1 MKNTYLLILI
11 TVFLNSCSNEKEP
24 SLEEILAT
32 NDVELL
38 KSRKSEIDAKLE
50 ELSLDL
56 DQLNNKLSIL
66 NKDRN
71 TPLITTITSS
81 EQKFNHFIEL
91 QGNVKTKQNVLV
103 YPEMPGILNKVYVKE
118 GQKVIKDEI
127 LATIDDGGL
136 SQQLLL
142 LKSNEQLAKTTFER
156 QKRLWDQQI
165 GSEIQYLQAK
175 TSYNS
180 QKNATRQLKKQLGKF
195 TIRAPFSG
203 IIDNVFKE
211 KGTVV
216 APGPGAEIFR
226 IINLSNMYIETD
238 VPESYISSIK
248 KNKMVEVNFPI
259 LGRSYDSSIRQVG
272 NFINPSNRTFR
283 IEVGIPNL
291 DGEIKPNL
299 TAKLRLND
307 YSSSNAILIPQS
319 IISENA
325 KGQQFIYVVKDN
337 KEKNQVYAERLII
350 ELRDKVGKG
359 FGSAPSPPSMPSS
372 EAGSMDD
379 ASATKFQDAIAA
391 LTALGYK
398 ITEAD
403 KSVNRAITKLGPS
416 ATVEEII
423 KTALNP

>member
-1 MKNTYLLILI
+1 MKNIFLLIII
-11 TVFLNSCSNEKEP
+11 TFFLNSCSNEKEP
-24 SLEEILAT
+24 SLEEVLAT

-50 ELSLDL
+50 ELTLDL
-56 DQLNNKLSIL
+56 NQLNNKLNIL

-71 TPLITTITSS
+71 TPLITTIRTS

-118 GQKVIKDEI
+118 GQKVKKDQI

-156 QKRLWDQQI
+156 QKRLWDQKI

-175 TSYNS
+175 TSYDS
-180 QKNATRQLKKQLGKF
+180 QKNATKQLKKQLGKF

-203 IIDNVFKE
+203 IIDDVFKE

-216 APGPGAEIFR
+216 APGPGAELFR
-226 IINLSNMYIETD
+226 IINLSDMYVETD

-272 NFINPSNRTFR
+272 NFINPTNRTFR

-307 YSSSNAILIPQS
+307 YTNKNAILIPQS

-337 KEKNQVYAERLII
+337 KEKNQVYAERLVI
-350 ELRDKVGKG
+350 ETGKTNG
-359 FGSAPSPPSMPSS
+359 DFI
-372 EAGSMDD
+372 EVTKNLD
-379 ASATKFQDAIAA
+379 ANVEVILEGAR
-391 LTALGYK
+391 
-398 ITEAD
+398 
-403 KSVNRAITKLGPS
+403 SVNNGQVVK
-416 ATVEEII
+416 VI
-423 KTALNP
+423 KKIN

>member
-1 MKNTYLLILI
+1 MKNTYLLIII
-11 TVFLNSCSNEKEP
+11 TVFLNSCSNKKEP

-32 NDVELL
+32 NDIELL
-38 KSRKSEIDAKLE
+38 KSKKSEIDAKLE

-56 DQLNNKLSIL
+56 NQLNNKLNVL

-71 TPLITTITSS
+71 TPLITTITTS
-81 EQKFNHFIEL
+81 EQQFNHFIEL

-118 GQKVIKDEI
+118 GQKVKKDQI

-175 TSYNS
+175 TSYDS

-203 IIDNVFKE
+203 IIDDVFKE

-299 TAKLRLND
+299 SAKLRLND
-307 YSSSNAILIPQS
+307 YSNSNAILIPQS

-337 KEKNQVYAERLII
+337 KEKNQVYAERLVIETGKTNGDFIEVTKNLDANVDII
-350 ELRDKVGKG
+350 LEGAR
-359 FGSAPSPPSMPSS
+359 
-372 EAGSMDD
+372 
-379 ASATKFQDAIAA
+379 
-391 LTALGYK
+391 
-398 ITEAD
+398 
-403 KSVNRAITKLGPS
+403 SVNNGQVVKVINK
-416 ATVEEII
+416 
-423 KTALNP
+423 K

>member
-1 MKNTYLLILI
+1 MKNIYLLIII

-50 ELSLDL
+50 ELTLSLN
-56 DQLNNKLSIL
+56 QLNNKLSVL

-71 TPLITTITSS
+71 TPLITTITTS

-118 GQKVIKDEI
+118 GQKVKKDQI

-175 TSYNS
+175 TSYDS
-180 QKNATRQLKKQLGKF
+180 QKNATRQLIKQLGKF
-195 TIRAPFSG
+195 TIRSPFSG
-203 IIDNVFKE
+203 IIDDVFKE

-259 LGRSYDSSIRQVG
+259 LGRSYDTSIRQVG

-307 YSSSNAILIPQS
+307 YSNSNAILIPQS

-337 KEKNQVYAERLII
+337 KEKNQVYAERLVI
-350 ELRDKVGKG
+350 ETGKTNG
-359 FGSAPSPPSMPSS
+359 DFI
-372 EAGSMDD
+372 EVTKNLD
-379 ASATKFQDAIAA
+379 ANVEVILEGAR
-391 LTALGYK
+391 
-398 ITEAD
+398 
-403 KSVNRAITKLGPS
+403 SVNNGQVVKVINK
-416 ATVEEII
+416 
-423 KTALNP
+423 K

>member
-1 MKNTYLLILI
+1 MKNTYLLIII
-11 TVFLNSCSNEKEP
+11 TVFLNSCSNKKEP

-56 DQLNNKLSIL
+56 NQLNNKLNVL

-71 TPLITTITSS
+71 TPLITTITTS
-81 EQKFNHFIEL
+81 EQQFNHFIEL

-118 GQKVIKDEI
+118 GQKVKKDQI

-175 TSYNS
+175 TSYDS

-203 IIDNVFKE
+203 IIDDVFKE

-307 YSSSNAILIPQS
+307 YSNSNAILIPQS

-337 KEKNQVYAERLII
+337 KEKNQVYAERLVIETGKTNGDFIEVTKNLDANVDII
-350 ELRDKVGKG
+350 LEGAR
-359 FGSAPSPPSMPSS
+359 
-372 EAGSMDD
+372 
-379 ASATKFQDAIAA
+379 
-391 LTALGYK
+391 
-398 ITEAD
+398 
-403 KSVNRAITKLGPS
+403 SVNNGQVVKVINK
-416 ATVEEII
+416 
-423 KTALNP
+423 K

>member
-11 TVFLNSCSNEKEP
+11 TVFLNSCSNKKQL
-24 SLEEILAT
+24 SLEEVLVT

-71 TPLITTITSS
+71 TPLITTITTS

-142 LKSNEQLAKTTFER
+142 LKSNEQLSKTTFER

-259 LGRSYDSSIRQVG
+259 LGRSYDTSIRQVG

-307 YSSSNAILIPQS
+307 YSNSNAILIPQS

-337 KEKNQVYAERLII
+337 KEKNQVYAERLVI
-350 ELRDKVGKG
+350 EVGKTNG
-359 FGSAPSPPSMPSS
+359 DFI
-372 EAGSMDD
+372 EVTKNLD
-379 ASATKFQDAIAA
+379 ANVEVILEGAR
-391 LTALGYK
+391 
-398 ITEAD
+398 
-403 KSVNRAITKLGPS
+403 SVNNGQVVKVINK
-416 ATVEEII
+416 
-423 KTALNP
+423 K

>member
-1 MKNTYLLILI
+1 MKNIYLLIII

-50 ELSLDL
+50 ELTLDL
-56 DQLNNKLSIL
+56 NQLNNKLSVL

-71 TPLITTITSS
+71 TPLITTIRTS

-118 GQKVIKDEI
+118 GQKVKKDQI

-175 TSYNS
+175 TSYDS

-203 IIDNVFKE
+203 IIDDVFKE

-216 APGPGAEIFR
+216 APGPGAELFR

-307 YSSSNAILIPQS
+307 YSNSNAILIPQS

-337 KEKNQVYAERLII
+337 KEKNQVYAERLVI
-350 ELRDKVGKG
+350 ETGKTNG
-359 FGSAPSPPSMPSS
+359 DFI
-372 EAGSMDD
+372 EVTKNLD
-379 ASATKFQDAIAA
+379 ANVEVILEGAR
-391 LTALGYK
+391 
-398 ITEAD
+398 
-403 KSVNRAITKLGPS
+403 SVNNGQVVKVINK
-416 ATVEEII
+416 
-423 KTALNP
+423 K

>member
-1 MKNTYLLILI
+1 MKNTYLLIII
-11 TVFLNSCSNEKEP
+11 TVFLNSCSNKKEP

-32 NDVELL
+32 NDIELL
-38 KSRKSEIDAKLE
+38 KSKKSEIDAKLE

-56 DQLNNKLSIL
+56 NQLNNKLNVL

-71 TPLITTITSS
+71 TPLITTITTI
-81 EQKFNHFIEL
+81 EQQFNHFIEL

-118 GQKVIKDEI
+118 GQKVKKDQI

-136 SQQLLL
+136 SQQLMLL
-142 LKSNEQLAKTTFER
+142 ESNEQLAKTTFER

-175 TSYNS
+175 TSYDS
-180 QKNATRQLKKQLGKF
+180 QKNATRQLKKQLDKF

-203 IIDNVFKE
+203 IIDDVFKE

-259 LGRSYDSSIRQVG
+259 LERSYDSSIRQVG
-272 NFINPSNRTFR
+272 NFINPSNRTFK
-283 IEVGIPNL
+283 IEVGIPNI

-299 TAKLRLND
+299 TAKLKLND
-307 YSSSNAILIPQS
+307 YSNLNAILIPQS
-319 IISENA
+319 IISENSN
-325 KGQQFIYVVKDN
+325 GQQFIYVVKED
-337 KEKNQVYAERLII
+337 KENRQVYAERLVI
-350 ELRDKVGKG
+350 ETGKTDG
-359 FGSAPSPPSMPSS
+359 DFI
-372 EAGSMDD
+372 EVTKNLD
-379 ASATKFQDAIAA
+379 ANVEVILEGAR
-391 LTALGYK
+391 
-398 ITEAD
+398 
-403 KSVNRAITKLGPS
+403 SVNNGQVVKVINK
-416 ATVEEII
+416 
-423 KTALNP
+423 K

>member
-1 MKNTYLLILI
+1 MKNTYLLIII
-11 TVFLNSCSNEKEP
+11 TVFLNSCSNKKEP

-56 DQLNNKLSIL
+56 NQLNNKLSVL

-71 TPLITTITSS
+71 TPLITTITTS
-81 EQKFNHFIEL
+81 EQQFNHFIEL

-118 GQKVIKDEI
+118 GQKVKKDQI

-136 SQQLLL
+136 SQQLMLL
-142 LKSNEQLAKTTFER
+142 ESNEQLAKTTFER

-175 TSYNS
+175 TSYDS

-203 IIDNVFKE
+203 IIDDVFKE

-216 APGPGAEIFR
+216 APGPGAELFR

-307 YSSSNAILIPQS
+307 YSNSNAILIPQS

-337 KEKNQVYAERLII
+337 KEKNQVYAERLVI
-350 ELRDKVGKG
+350 ETGKTNG
-359 FGSAPSPPSMPSS
+359 DFI
-372 EAGSMDD
+372 EVTKNLD
-379 ASATKFQDAIAA
+379 ANVEVILEGAR
-391 LTALGYK
+391 
-398 ITEAD
+398 
-403 KSVNRAITKLGPS
+403 SVNNGQVVK
-416 ATVEEII
+416 VI
-423 KTALNP
+423 KKIN